1 MALDGE
7 QHLHIEHNIFKRR
20 LDLEGKVI
28 EESKPEKQDVRPST
42 EKKPSNGTLEGAAT
56 EKPTCGSC
64 YGANRTCCNTCE
76 EVIDAYRG
84 MGWNVDMESFE
95 QCKDRKGRRLSAS
108 TDMKEGCQIYGHM
121 EVNRVRCS
129 GRVEI
134 D

>member
-1 MALDGE
+1 M
-7 QHLHIEHNIFKRR
+7 
-20 LDLEGKVI
+20 EGKVI
-28 EESKPEKQDVRPST
+28 EEAKPEKHDVQT
-42 EKKPSNGTLEGAAT
+42 EKKPENGTKEGLPLPQT

-108 TDMKEGCQIYGHM
+108 VDMKEGCQIYGHM
-121 EVNRVRCS
+121 EVNRVSVLDCN
-129 GRVEI
+129 
-134 D
+134 